1 MKSRLLHDNAG
12 QRTFAVVLE
21 TGDESIG
28 CLQAFIDKEKVTAAQ
43 ISAIG
48 AFSDAVLGYF
58 DWQKKSYLRNAV
70 SEQLEVASLL
80 GDVALSPDHKPALH
94 LHAVLGRRD
103 GSALAGHLLSGH
115 VRPTLEVI
123 LTESPAHLQ
132 KVHDPESGLALIAPN
147 SSSDRSAA

>member
-1 MKSRLLHDNAG
+1 MKSRLLHDNEG

-21 TGDESIG
+21 TGDEVLES
-28 CLQAFIDKEKVTAAQ
+28 LQSFVTRQHVTAAQ

-48 AFSDAVLGYF
+48 ALSDAVLGYF
-58 DWQKKSYLRNAV
+58 DWQTKKYRRNSVA
-70 SEQLEVASLL
+70 EQLEVASLL
-80 GDVALSPDHKPALH
+80 GDVALAPDQTPALH

-103 GSALAGHLLSGH
+103 GMALAGHLLSGH

-132 KVHDPESGLALIAPN
+132 KVHDPDSGLALIRPDE
-147 SSSDRSAA
+147 DRRRGAA

>member
-1 MKSRLLHDNAG
+1 MKSRLLHQNAG

-21 TGDESIG
+21 TGDEAMG
-28 CLQAFIDKEKVTAAQ
+28 CLQSFVAKEKVSAAQ
-43 ISAIG
+43 ITAIG

-58 DWQKKSYLRNAV
+58 DWQKKSYLRNGV

-80 GDVALSPDHKPALH
+80 GDVALSPDEKPALH
-94 LHAVLGRRD
+94 IHAVLGRRD

-123 LTESPAHLQ
+123 VTESPAHLQ
-132 KVHDPESGLALIAPN
+132 KVHDPESGLALIRPN
-147 SSSDRSAA
+147 AGRGSSAA